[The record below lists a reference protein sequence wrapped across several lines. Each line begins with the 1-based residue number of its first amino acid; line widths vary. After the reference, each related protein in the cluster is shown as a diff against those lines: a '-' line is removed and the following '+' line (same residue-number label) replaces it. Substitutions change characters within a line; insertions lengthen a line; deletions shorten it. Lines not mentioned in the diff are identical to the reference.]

1 MAVGN
6 EIVSSFEIGWM
17 TEMIWKDFVSCC
29 VALPLK
35 MRS

>member
-1 MAVGN
+1 MAVVN

-17 TEMIWKDFVSCC
+17 TEMIQNDFVSCS